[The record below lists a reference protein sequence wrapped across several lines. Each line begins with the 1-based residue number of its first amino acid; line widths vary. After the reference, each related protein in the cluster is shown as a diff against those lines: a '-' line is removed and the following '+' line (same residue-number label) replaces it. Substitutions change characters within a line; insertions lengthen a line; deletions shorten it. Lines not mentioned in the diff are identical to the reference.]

1 MKLSTRQDTGLI
13 FLDKDDIYF
22 IDQSSLNSNINM
34 SNVDPRSIS
43 LFMHKNLGRSK
54 SRAFNQT
61 IEHNLVEI
69 PIIIKGE
76 EDGSF
81 DPNDKIIFFGHGS
94 SGYDISNDNLD
105 WKQNLYYDQNSCW
118 IFIPNDNSRRGK
130 RITNTIQPNEG
141 TLIDY
146 GIAGFHI
153 EPDLINLESSGIEW
167 LWSSISSGNA
177 HTILIDLDN
186 PKSGIDF
193 SFEAKFKGNYIND
206 ANFSQ
211 HKIKLLHGSLD
222 GTQIGSS
229 LIWSGNSSRTLNG
242 SSINFDLNNGPNLFF
257 FKNYSDNPN
266 SNPYIDYFDLKY
278 GKLLDHSNSFP
289 LFFSTQR
296 SKG

>member
-1 MKLSTRQDTGLI
+1 
-13 FLDKDDIYF
+13 
-22 IDQSSLNSNINM
+22 M
-34 SNVDPRSIS
+34 SNVDPRSFLYICTKIWEDQKVVHS
-43 LFMHKNLGRSK
+43 TKALNL
-54 SRAFNQT
+54 
-61 IEHNLVEI
+61 ILVEI
-69 PIIIKGE
+69 PIIIEGE

-81 DPNDKIIFFGHGS
+81 DSNDKIIFFGHGS

-118 IFIPNDNSRRGK
+118 IFIPNDNNRRGK

-146 GIAGFHI
+146 GIVSFHI

-167 LWSSISSGNA
+167 LWSPISSGNA

-186 PKSGIDF
+186 PKSGINF
-193 SFEAKFKGNYIND
+193 SFKAKFKGNYIND

-222 GTQIGSS
+222 GMQIGSS

-242 SSINFDLNNGPNLFF
+242 SSIDFDLNNGSNLFF

-266 SNPYIDYFDLKY
+266 SNPYIDYFDLNMANY
-278 GKLLDHSNSFP
+278 
-289 LFFSTQR
+289 
-296 SKG
+296 

>member
-1 MKLSTRQDTGLI
+1 M
-13 FLDKDDIYF
+13 
-22 IDQSSLNSNINM
+22 
-34 SNVDPRSIS
+34 
-43 LFMHKNLGRSK
+43 
-54 SRAFNQT
+54 
-61 IEHNLVEI
+61 
-69 PIIIKGE
+69 
-76 EDGSF
+76 
-81 DPNDKIIFFGHGS
+81 
-94 SGYDISNDNLD
+94 
-105 WKQNLYYDQNSCW
+105 
-118 IFIPNDNSRRGK
+118 
-130 RITNTIQPNEG
+130 
-141 TLIDY
+141 
-146 GIAGFHI
+146 
-153 EPDLINLESSGIEW
+153 
-167 LWSSISSGNA
+167 WSSISSGNA

-278 GKLLDHSNSFP
+278 GKLLDHSKSFNFISA
-289 LFFSTQR
+289 LKDQR
-296 SKG
+296 LSFLSLVKKQVHQDYGM